1 MVLQEQPLFLDDVG
15 FIMDM
20 LKDNWTISDKVPTFS
35 RETDVESFMM
45 DARLGSVFVYSEG
58 RRNTISTID
67 YRTLQRISRISVRV
81 TTRFWEVMQEWGQE
95 VYRILYSHRRMG
107 YNRTNGYGYF
117 EVLSDNLTR
126 DLSGWYV
133 TTFEIQMTAYA
144 TPLRTDGFGYDE
156 HGVKHMTETFEVF
169 QAVPK
174 SKFSGMTVLSG
185 PFETQVYDGVE
196 YLVMT
201 GTGEVRVDNRT
212 VIEIYDVVKAELDV
226 LLLTGQSNTFY
237 YSSPDNFQGD
247 ITIPPCSA
255 FFYGTSDV
263 RPGLRYPLDTCLAI
277 ENLTETDM
285 DTVAESGI
293 TDILFNSMDPRV
305 ACSIPETL
313 RAYYESTGRR
323 AVLICTGKGG
333 RSVSD
338 FLDGGY
344 LDI

>member
-1 MVLQEQPLFLDDVG
+1 MVTQEHPLFLDDVG

-20 LKDNWTISDKVPTFS
+20 LKNNWTITDKVPTFS

-58 RRNTISTID
+58 RRNTISTVD

-81 TTRFWEVMQEWGQE
+81 TTRFWDVMQVWGQE
-95 VYRILYSHRRMG
+95 IYRIFMSHRRMG
-107 YNRTNGYGYF
+107 YDRTNGYGYF

-133 TTFEIQMTAYA
+133 TTYEIQMTAYA

-156 HGVKHMTETFEVF
+156 HGEKHMPEKFEVF

-174 SKFSGMTVLSG
+174 SFFGGKTIISG
-185 PFETQVYDGVE
+185 PFEYKTYDGIE

-201 GTGEVRVDNRT
+201 GTGEVKVDDGIVTNVYT
-212 VIEIYDVVKAELDV
+212 VIKAELDV

-247 ITIPPCSA
+247 VTIPPCSE
-255 FFYGTSDV
+255 FFFGTPDV
-263 RPGLRYPLDTCLAI
+263 HPGLRYPLDTCLAI
-277 ENLTETDM
+277 ENLSESDM
-285 DTVAESGI
+285 DTVDESDI
-293 TDILFNSMDPRV
+293 IDILFESMDPRV
-305 ACSIPETL
+305 ADSIPDTL

-338 FLDGGY
+338 FLDGEY